1 MYFSLKR
8 FPWTEFALSSK
19 STIMK
24 TIQCYQLIYFLL
36 FKKNIE
42 IYFMTYMYI
51 IISFIDSRQSLYI
64 LIIESHI
71 SASHYIVIEN
81 LCKALQNWS
90 FWYSRSSEKDS
101 QGGGMYLFRENSI
114 PWRLEIHTLSG
125 IEDSR
130 CSFLSL
136 YGKEGI
142 AYPLSGS
149 KNTPASAG
157 HN

>member
-71 SASHYIVIEN
+71 SASHYIQCSYRGSVKLYKTEVFDTHARVRKTRREAVCI
-81 LCKALQNWS
+81 S
-90 FWYSRSSEKDS
+90 FERTPFLGD
-101 QGGGMYLFRENSI
+101 
-114 PWRLEIHTLSG
+114 WRCTP
-125 IEDSR
+125 
-130 CSFLSL
+130 F
-136 YGKEGI
+136 
-142 AYPLSGS
+142 
-149 KNTPASAG
+149 PASKTHG
-157 HN
+157 VVSSPCTEKRE